1 VATSLLIADDQAM
14 VRSGLRLILDAE
26 PDIAVVG
33 EAADGEEAVA
43 LARRL
48 RPDVVVMDIR
58 MPRLDGIAA
67 ARRLT
72 EEGVESRVLLLTTFN
87 ESEYLF
93 RALRAGTSGF
103 LLKDAPAEE
112 LVRGIRIVAAGDALL
127 APAVTR
133 RVIAD
138 FARRPEPRADMA
150 AALAELTPRE
160 VEVLRW
166 VARGLANHEIAARLV
181 VSEATVKTHV
191 ARMLMKLRL
200 RDRVQA
206 VVYAY
211 ECGLV
216 RAGEGDGAIT

>member
-1 VATSLLIADDQAM
+1 VTTSLLIADDQAM

-26 PDIAVVG
+26 PDIQVVG

-48 RPDVVVMDIR
+48 VPDVIVMDIR

-67 ARRLT
+67 ARRLADA
-72 EEGVESRVLLLTTFN
+72 GVPSRVLLLTTFN
-87 ESEYLF
+87 ESEDLF

-103 LLKDAPAEE
+103 LLKDAPAED

-133 RVIAD
+133 RVIED
-138 FARRPEPRADMA
+138 FARRPEPRADLA
-150 AALAELTPRE
+150 SALGELTPRE
-160 VEVLRW
+160 VEVMRW
-166 VARGLANHEIAARLV
+166 VARGLANHEIARRLV
-181 VSEATVKTHV
+181 VSDATVKTHV
-191 ARMLMKLRL
+191 ARILMKLHL

-216 RAGEGDGAIT
+216 RAGETDG